1 MNRVP
6 TSKECRVDRGLISQ
20 AERDTATS
28 AIDFPQW
35 YLAGCYGGLACCM
48 CAIAANALYTS
59 WRRRGTTRQLAFV
72 IVSCV
77 LSALLLLPA
86 IIWYNARLSASPTS
100 ISLVEATIALIYVT
114 LWGCIVPVAVT
125 ASYCLYAPPR
135 ESHTWAR
142 LPRHRSKRTTQGNA
156 AAFEMM
162 ARPPRRQPDVPAP
175 FVYGDDTPW
184 GWLEH
189 RAGRFQGLRLAL
201 KRAVISIGR
210 EEDNE
215 IWLDDETSSR
225 YHAEIAWQDGQAF
238 VTDCNSLNGI
248 ILNGRRIRGTLPIN
262 SGDLVEI
269 GAHRFRFELAPRPTS
284 LRDEDDPLRFARRPS
299 ISLDSI
305 ADDVDLEQVE
315 EQTFHPKPAGSSAL
329 PTRPL
334 NESLFADAVKSDGG
348 DLFESAPHPIPDPND
363 RTSDGMPAWM
373 HSLRSGPVTPQPLPS
388 LRTGMCLI
396 HTGDMAGKSFL
407 LDRPVLLVGR
417 SPDCDLLLDD
427 PSISI
432 EYARFTRQQDGDHIS
447 GSGVQVNSEPLRAPR
462 LLQQGDTITLG
473 ATHMEYAPVPDV
485 GTTPLLPVP
494 PITRPVS
501 GSIPFLR
508 LPSKP
513 K

>member
-1 MNRVP
+1 
-6 TSKECRVDRGLISQ
+6 
-20 AERDTATS
+20 
-28 AIDFPQW
+28 
-35 YLAGCYGGLACCM
+35 M
-48 CAIAANALYTS
+48 CAIAVNALYTN
-59 WRRRGTTRQLAFV
+59 WRRRGTTRQLAYV

-86 IIWYNARLSASPTS
+86 IIWYNARLSGSPAS
-100 ISLVEATIALIYVT
+100 ISLIEAVIALIYVA
-114 LWGCIVPVAVT
+114 LWGLMVPVAST
-125 ASYCLYAPPR
+125 ASYCLYTRPR
-135 ESHTWAR
+135 ESHTSAR
-142 LPRHRSKRTTQGNA
+142 MPRHRSKRTTQGNA
-156 AAFEMM
+156 AAFETVT
-162 ARPPRRQPDVPAP
+162 RPPRRQPGVPAP

-225 YHAEIAWQDGQAF
+225 YHAEIAWQDGQTF

-248 ILNGRRIRGTLPIN
+248 ILNGRRMRGTLPITG
-262 SGDLVEI
+262 GDLLEI
-269 GAHRFRFELAPRPTS
+269 GAHRFSFEIAPRPTS

-299 ISLDSI
+299 VSQDFI

-315 EQTFHPKPAGSSAL
+315 EQTFQRKPAGSPVL

-334 NESLFADAVKSDGG
+334 NQSLFSDAVNSDGD
-348 DLFESAPHPIPDPND
+348 DLFEASTQRIPGAND

-373 HSLRSGPVTPQPLPS
+373 HALRSDPVTPQPLPS
-388 LRTGMCLI
+388 PRGGMCLI

-407 LDRPVLLVGR
+407 LDRPALLVGR
-417 SPDCDLLLDD
+417 SPDCDVLLDD
-427 PSISI
+427 PSISV
-432 EYARFTRQQDGDHIS
+432 EYIRFTRQPDGDHIS
-447 GSGVQVNSEPLRAPR
+447 GTGVQLNGEPLRAPR
-462 LLQQGDTITLG
+462 LLQQGDMITLG
-473 ATHMEYAPVPDV
+473 ATRLEYSLMPDA
-485 GTTPLLPVP
+485 GATPLPLLPVP
-494 PITRPVS
+494 PITHPVS
-501 GSIPFLR
+501 GPIPFLR

>member
-1 MNRVP
+1 
-6 TSKECRVDRGLISQ
+6 
-20 AERDTATS
+20 
-28 AIDFPQW
+28 
-35 YLAGCYGGLACCM
+35 M
-48 CAIAANALYTS
+48 CAIAINALYTS

-86 IIWYNARLSASPTS
+86 IIWYNARLSASPAS
-100 ISLVEATIALIYVT
+100 ISLIEAAIALIYVV
-114 LWGCIVPVAVT
+114 LWGCMVPVAAT
-125 ASYCLYAPPR
+125 ASYCLYTRPR
-135 ESHTWAR
+135 ESHTWAH

-156 AAFEMM
+156 AAFETV
-162 ARPPRRQPDVPAP
+162 ARPPRRQPGVPAP

-201 KRAVISIGR
+201 NRAVISIGR

-225 YHAEIAWQDGQAF
+225 YHAEIAWQDGQTF
-238 VTDCNSLNGI
+238 VTDCDSLNGI
-248 ILNGRRIRGTLPIN
+248 ILNGRRMRGTLPIN
-262 SGDLVEI
+262 SGDLLEI
-269 GAHRFRFELAPRPTS
+269 GAHRFRFEIAPHPTS
-284 LRDEDDPLRFARRPS
+284 LRDEDDPLRYARRPS

-315 EQTFHPKPAGSSAL
+315 EQTFQRKPAGSPAL

-334 NESLFADAVKSDGG
+334 NESLFADAGNSGG
-348 DLFESAPHPIPDPND
+348 GELFESAPRRIAGASD

-373 HSLRSGPVTPQPLPS
+373 HGLRSDPVTPQPLPS
-388 LRTGMCLI
+388 LRSGMCFI

-407 LDRPVLLVGR
+407 LDRPTLLVGR
-417 SPDCDLLLDD
+417 SPDCDVLLDD
-427 PSISI
+427 SSISI
-432 EYARFTRQQDGDHIS
+432 DYARFTRQPDGDHIS
-447 GSGVQVNSEPLRAPR
+447 GSGVQVNDEPLRAPR
-462 LLQQGDTITLG
+462 LLQQGDMISLG
-473 ATHMEYAPVPDV
+473 ATRLEYALVPDA
-485 GTTPLLPVP
+485 GTTPLPLLPVP

-501 GSIPFLR
+501 GPIPFLR